1 MRILICDDH
10 KIMRDGLR
18 QMISLMANVLFI
30 QEAANGEEAL
40 NHLKTEAFDIL
51 LLDISLPD
59 RSGLD
64 VLEIVKLKWPEVNV
78 LILSMHAQQ
87 QYAIRALKLGA
98 SGFLSKDV
106 ASEELLVAIR
116 KVASG
121 GIYVSDSLAESLAGL
136 YNRNQVKKEHD
147 KLSHREFEIM
157 IHLVNGKSLLE
168 IASILFISNKTVST
182 HRRRILDKMEMKK
195 NTDLVR
201 YCIDNNLI

>member
-18 QMISLMANVLFI
+18 QMISLMGNVLCI
-30 QEAANGEEAL
+30 KEAASGEEAL

-87 QYAIRALKLGA
+87 QYAVRALKLGA

-136 YNRNQVKKEHD
+136 YNRNQVKTKW
-147 KLSHREFEIM
+147 K
-157 IHLVNGKSLLE
+157 
-168 IASILFISNKTVST
+168 
-182 HRRRILDKMEMKK
+182 
-195 NTDLVR
+195 
-201 YCIDNNLI
+201 